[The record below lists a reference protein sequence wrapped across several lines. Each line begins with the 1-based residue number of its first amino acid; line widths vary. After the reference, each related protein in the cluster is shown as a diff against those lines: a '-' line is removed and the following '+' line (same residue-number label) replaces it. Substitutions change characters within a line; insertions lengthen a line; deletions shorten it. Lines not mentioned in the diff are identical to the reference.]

1 MARKKL
7 TLHPDIEAM
16 LRASDAP
23 PLGSLP
29 PEEMRR
35 SYAEIRRKLQLPPEQ
50 IAAIEPHVI
59 AGSGGDISA
68 RLYRGTAQSNAPCLL
83 FLHGGGWV
91 LGNLD
96 SHDGICRRI
105 AARTGAC
112 VLAVDYRL
120 APEHPFPAAVDDS
133 VAALR
138 YLADSA
144 ERLGI
149 DPARLAVG
157 GDSAGGN
164 LAAVLALMGRDG
176 TAPHTMFQLLFYP
189 ATDLRMTSPGYDRV
203 TEGVLTGDSMRYF
216 VGHYVPDPADRD
228 DWRASPLLA
237 DSVDGVPPAFV
248 LTVGHDPLLDEGLSY
263 AERLRQAGVTVT
275 ALDMTDQGHGILN
288 LGKAV
293 AASAWIIDFAAAA
306 LRDAWRI
313 GTREASHYE

>member
-1 MARKKL
+1 MARPTL
-7 TLHPDIEAM
+7 PLHPDVAAM
-16 LRASDAP
+16 LRASDAA
-23 PLGSLP
+23 PLGALP

-35 SYAEIRRKLQLPPEQ
+35 SYAEVRRKLQLAPE
-50 IAAIEPHVI
+50 PI
-59 AGSGGDISA
+59 AGTEAIDIPGPGGTIPA
-68 RLYRGTAQSNAPCLL
+68 RLYRGTAQAQSPCLL

-120 APEHPFPAAVDDS
+120 APEHPFPAAVEDS

-138 YLADSA
+138 YLAAHA

-149 DPARLAVG
+149 DTARLAVG

-164 LAAVLALMGRDG
+164 LAAVIALMGRDG
-176 TAPHTMFQLLFYP
+176 TVPRTMFQILFYP

-216 VGHYVPDPADRD
+216 IGHYLPKAADRS

-237 DSVDGVPPAFV
+237 DSLDGVPPAFV
-248 LTVGHDPLLDEGLSY
+248 LTVGHDPLMDEGQAY
-263 AERLRQAGVTVT
+263 AERLRQAGITVT
-275 ALDMTDQGHGILN
+275 ALDMTDQAHGILN
-288 LGKAV
+288 LGRAV
-293 AASAWIIDFAAAA
+293 GASAGIIDFAAATLA
-306 LRDAWRI
+306 DAWRVH
-313 GTREASHYE
+313 RA